1 MHLKRQRRRESPPP
15 ARRREPS
22 DQRICVGRI
31 GAPQGIRGEVRL
43 QSFTA
48 DPVAIADYGLLQT
61 KDGKQSLEIL
71 SLRPAGKAL
80 AARFKGVDDRTAAER
95 LRNVELYVLR
105 DRLPTPSAEEFY
117 HADLIGLSALTR
129 DGAEFGTVVAI
140 HDFGAGDLLELR
152 PAGRSLTVML
162 PFNALTVPLV
172 DIGGGR
178 IVIDPPQGLVET

>member
-1 MHLKRQRRRESPPP
+1 MDLKRQRRRESPPP

-71 SLRPAGKAL
+71 SLRPAG
-80 AARFKGVDDRTAAER
+80 
-95 LRNVELYVLR
+95 
-105 DRLPTPSAEEFY
+105 
-117 HADLIGLSALTR
+117 
-129 DGAEFGTVVAI
+129 
-140 HDFGAGDLLELR
+140 
-152 PAGRSLTVML
+152 
-162 PFNALTVPLV
+162 
-172 DIGGGR
+172 
-178 IVIDPPQGLVET
+178 

>member
-1 MHLKRQRRRESPPP
+1 MPG
-15 ARRREPS
+15 

-31 GAPQGIRGEVRL
+31 GAPQGICGEVRL

-48 DPVAIADYGLLQT
+48 DPMAIADYGPFQT
-61 KDGKQSLEIL
+61 KDGEQLLEIV

-105 DRLPTPSAEEFY
+105 GRLPAPSAEEFY
-117 HADLIGLSALTR
+117 HADLIGLTALTR

-140 HDFGAGDLLELR
+140 HNFGAGELLELR
-152 PAGRSLTVML
+152 PAGRSSTVML
-162 PFNALTVPLV
+162 PFNALAVPLV

-178 IVIDPPQGLVET
+178 IVIDPPQGLVVT